1 MAPLLDLAHASDSA
15 HALDLA
21 PGPRDLAPDDLG
33 AETGDLRPRPADLSS
48 ADVETGAGD
57 VEPDGC
63 VPVDGAPQLD
73 RWGGDARVVLEATG
87 FFRTE
92 RLCGRWWLVTPEGH
106 PFYSLGV
113 NATGPRGEASQVDGR
128 RPYEESVRA
137 LYPDMEAWAD
147 EATRRLRSWGLN
159 TAGAWS
165 DNGLLGPR
173 MAYTPILYLAGSDW
187 ELGTLP
193 DYFDPAWEASVAQ
206 RAAQVERW
214 VDDPN
219 VLGYFLDN
227 ELRWGADWRGAETL
241 LQVYLALPAEAPGK
255 AEAVDLLLEHGGGLA
270 AVNEVL
276 GTALADRGAALRA
289 VDGWDALGWDAAGPA
304 AELVDAFLRHTAQR
318 YFTVTTAAVRAAD
331 PNHLVLGNR
340 EVSVMTRR
348 EVYLAAAPHVDLLSV
363 NAYTFRPGVAEAA
376 LALSG
381 AEDPSDGLAAVHAA
395 TGLPLLI
402 SEFGFR
408 AADAGLPNSWPPIYP
423 TLPTQADR
431 AAAFEGYARRQQEL
445 PWIVGYHWFAWVDQ
459 PPDGRFDGEDN
470 NWGLVGL
477 DDAPYEALTAA
488 MERRSASVWERL
500 EVPSR

>member
-1 MAPLLDLAHASDSA
+1 MGQRRQNGSGGTCTWPVAALAAVGLALGVPMGCESPGAERAPDRADARTPDAAAAVGDLATDGAPPGPDAPDGADASSDLGPERDMAPLLDLAHASDTA

-187 ELGTLP
+187 ERGTLP
-193 DYFDPAWEASVAQ
+193 DYFAPAWEASVAQ

-227 ELRWGADWRGAETL
+227 ELRWGAHWRGAATL
-241 LQVYLALPAEAPGK
+241 LQV
-255 AEAVDLLLEHGGGLA
+255 
-270 AVNEVL
+270 
-276 GTALADRGAALRA
+276 
-289 VDGWDALGWDAAGPA
+289 
-304 AELVDAFLRHTAQR
+304 
-318 YFTVTTAAVRAAD
+318 
-331 PNHLVLGNR
+331 
-340 EVSVMTRR
+340 
-348 EVYLAAAPHVDLLSV
+348 
-363 NAYTFRPGVAEAA
+363 
-376 LALSG
+376 
-381 AEDPSDGLAAVHAA
+381 
-395 TGLPLLI
+395 
-402 SEFGFR
+402 
-408 AADAGLPNSWPPIYP
+408 
-423 TLPTQADR
+423 
-431 AAAFEGYARRQQEL
+431 
-445 PWIVGYHWFAWVDQ
+445 
-459 PPDGRFDGEDN
+459 
-470 NWGLVGL
+470 
-477 DDAPYEALTAA
+477 
-488 MERRSASVWERL
+488 
-500 EVPSR
+500 